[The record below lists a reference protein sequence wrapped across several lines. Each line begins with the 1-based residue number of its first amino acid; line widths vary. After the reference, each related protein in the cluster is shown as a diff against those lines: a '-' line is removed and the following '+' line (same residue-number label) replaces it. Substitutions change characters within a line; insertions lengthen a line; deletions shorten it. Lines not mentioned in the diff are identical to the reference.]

1 MKRYAKK
8 KQLFDLFRYKANPNN
23 RKKSHTTERNCM
35 LAHMI
40 LKSFDFLVSNFES
53 ILRNLFLGGQEASL
67 EHLLCFLQQKS
78 WTMMFANRWEV
89 SHLM

>member
-1 MKRYAKK
+1 
-8 KQLFDLFRYKANPNN
+8 
-23 RKKSHTTERNCM
+23 M

-78 WTMMFANRWEV
+78 WTMMFANR
-89 SHLM
+89 